1 MLKNLLARLFKSK
14 EPEHADSLKI
24 VYVKKSLNIKK
35 AFATIR
41 TKTGEDII
49 CREFYGW
56 LEYPSSG
63 YYLICTGKSA
73 LINFFHKHSN
83 DSGLILVKN
92 DRMIRGI
99 DIMDIVGIV
108 ESDHIVE
115 LEVPEVQTVK
125 ILK

>member
-1 MLKNLLARLFKSK
+1 MLKSLMEKLCVFK
-14 EPEHADSLKI
+14 EPEYVDSLQT
-24 VYVKKSLNIKK
+24 VYVKKSLNVKK

-49 CREFYGW
+49 CREFYGYVDGF
-56 LEYPSSG
+56 LHYSG
-63 YYLICTGKSA
+63 KDA
-73 LINFFHKHSN
+73 LIKFFHKHSN
-83 DSGLILVKN
+83 DPGLILVKD
-92 DRMIRGI
+92 DRMIRGT

-115 LEVPEVQTVK
+115 QEVPEIQTVK